1 MRVCCW
7 TRLDKPPAPSPE
19 AGGTGRSLGL
29 TQPGSTSPGWAAGL
43 LGRAGL
49 GLRLL
54 APRGSV
60 NCARKGGPASAS
72 PASSPPRTIWGALS
86 RRAGGQWQPPPP
98 RGPPGD
104 GVRTSGDR
112 ASQGTSS
119 LALPEGP
126 VRHDKRMHVRPFLWP
141 PLF

>member
-72 PASSPPRTIWGALS
+72 PAGSLLFEPPVGRNKFKQKKKKKKKYSLTPGFETYQLGEILCALASSPSNVKCG
-86 RRAGGQWQPPPP
+86 
-98 RGPPGD
+98 
-104 GVRTSGDR
+104 
-112 ASQGTSS
+112 
-119 LALPEGP
+119 
-126 VRHDKRMHVRPFLWP
+126 
-141 PLF
+141 